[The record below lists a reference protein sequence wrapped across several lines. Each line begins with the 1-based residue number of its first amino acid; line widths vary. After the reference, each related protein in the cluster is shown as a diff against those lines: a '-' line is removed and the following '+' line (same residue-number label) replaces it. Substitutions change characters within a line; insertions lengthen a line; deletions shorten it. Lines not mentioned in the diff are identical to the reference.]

1 MCNASVKT
9 HSYLQ
14 LSAILVWWGVLRL
27 ESLWWARTSADIL
40 LHGPSQC
47 TQRLSVSLAPSGNQQ
62 LVTEKHVTLQVDLLA
77 RLLMPPGIEA
87 LRGMLH
93 ATAVE
98 VLLYL
103 TPSHCHDMLTS
114 LIASMNSTYAKFMR
128 RYPGFKVRHS
138 LHSVFP
144 ALL

>member
-1 MCNASVKT
+1 MCT
-9 HSYLQ
+9 M
-14 LSAILVWWGVLRL
+14 
-27 ESLWWARTSADIL
+27 
-40 LHGPSQC
+40 
-47 TQRLSVSLAPSGNQQ
+47 
-62 LVTEKHVTLQVDLLA
+62 QVDILA

-114 LIASMNSTYAKFMR
+114 LIASMNSTHAKFMR
-128 RYPGFKVRHS
+128 RYPGFKVGESCCGRFVCCGSICSTAVLCH
-138 LHSVFP
+138 P
-144 ALL
+144 ARAHKS

>member
-1 MCNASVKT
+1 MHT
-9 HSYLQ
+9 M
-14 LSAILVWWGVLRL
+14 
-27 ESLWWARTSADIL
+27 
-40 LHGPSQC
+40 
-47 TQRLSVSLAPSGNQQ
+47 
-62 LVTEKHVTLQVDLLA
+62 QVDILA

-128 RYPGFKVRHS
+128 RYPGFKVS
-138 LHSVFP
+138 KP
-144 ALL
+144 C